1 MKQKMKEYAFG
12 VMLTA
17 LSYLMYVV
25 SAVFN

>member
-17 LSYLMYVV
+17 FSYLIYVV